1 MGHKKN
7 HATPRDK
14 KITLSLGENKSYNL
28 SEPKGIMQPPVKK
41 KITQP
46 LGTKK
51 NATSQNKQKTQL
63 LRTKKKLRYLLGQKK
78 NYLTFRGGK
87 SHATSWGKKS

>member
-28 SEPKGIMQPPVKK
+28 SEPKGIMQPLVTK

-51 NATSQNKQKTQL
+51 KRNLSEQ
-63 LRTKKKLRYLLGQKK
+63 KKLRYLLGQKK
-78 NYLTFRGGK
+78 IT
-87 SHATSWGKKS
+87 